1 MQNVPFEPI
10 IAARAQRELEK
21 DAEKFQRE
29 AGARG
34 LQSTISQSIGLQK
47 QEIAIA
53 RAEVEN
59 LAARVTAL
67 EQEMKQ
73 HSNLAPGFMH
83 VQTVPIH
90 TLGPAPWRLKEP
102 LLIAIEQRSENHFV
116 ACVYDVDLY
125 GYGETIPDAIDD
137 LKVMILDQ
145 FEYLSERQQTVKLG
159 SMPKKQL
166 DFLEDILVKKDA

>member
-1 MQNVPFEPI
+1 VV
-10 IAARAQRELEK
+10 
-21 DAEKFQRE
+21 D
-29 AGARG
+29 
-34 LQSTISQSIGLQK
+34 
-47 QEIAIA
+47 
-53 RAEVEN
+53 
-59 LAARVTAL
+59 LAKRVTDL

-102 LLIAIEQRSENHFV
+102 LLIAIEQRNENHFV
-116 ACVYDVDLY
+116 ACLYDVDLY

-137 LKVMILDQ
+137 FKVMIVDQ

-166 DFLEDILVKKDA
+166 DFLENILVKKDA